1 MLRYHILDELAIV
14 LTKSEIFYVILKE
27 DFLLLF
33 IKGSIVYIIYKRL
46 QIFYDIINI
55 IIIEINRFDN
65 CCIFLDMN
73 HNSYISVL
81 YSAGD

>member
-1 MLRYHILDELAIV
+1 MLRYHILDELTIV
-14 LTKSEIFYVILKE
+14 LTKSETFYVILKE
-27 DFLLLF
+27 NFLLLF

-46 QIFYDIINI
+46 QIFYNIINI
-55 IIIEINRFDN
+55 IEIIRFDN

-73 HNSYISVL
+73 HNSYIGVL